1 MVESIIKEIDVDP
14 CVEQEMEDLGAL
26 GLFDLSGVSFLRNQF
41 FFMVYLISLRLV
53 PFSTTGV
60 HEGAPR

>member
-14 CVEQEMEDLGAL
+14 CVEQEMEDLGVL
-26 GLFDLSGVSFLRNQF
+26 GLFDLSGVSFLCNQF

>member
-1 MVESIIKEIDVDP
+1 MDP

-41 FFMVYLISLRLV
+41 FFMVYLIS
-53 PFSTTGV
+53 
-60 HEGAPR
+60 